1 MAQRTIGTPTAL
13 CVTTMVVAL
22 LACSSSPVGVASAAE
37 QPSSTP
43 AIGTHL
49 AQPEDLVFDGAGNL
63 YVSEFGGHVVDR
75 ISHTG
80 SLTIFAGTGV
90 QGYAGDGGPAA
101 DAELNMP
108 SGVLVRPDGVFV
120 LADHRNDCIRQI
132 DSTGTISS
140 VVGTCTKHGDKGDG
154 GPAGI
159 AKLDDPIGITQ
170 DADGNLYIADEQNA
184 VVRKVDTNGTITR
197 FVGGGRIP
205 VQSAPNGTRATDL
218 KMSHTS
224 YVLADGQ
231 GDVYVSDF
239 WANVVIEVL
248 RDGRILRVA
257 GTGTAG
263 FSGDRGCAV
272 DAELDFPTGL
282 ALDTYGRLYI
292 SDAFNNRVRMVN
304 PRGIIDTVA
313 GSGPTGSG
321 NGSYSGDGGP
331 ATMATLN
338 APAGLAFDSSDNL
351 YIADQGNDRVRMVSR
366 GVISLVAGM
375 PAPAVSV
382 APRGISVPPKGAG
395 RADPC

>member
-1 MAQRTIGTPTAL
+1 MARRPIGTPAVL
-13 CVTTMVVAL
+13 GVTMVLVAL
-22 LACSSSPVGVASAAE
+22 LACSSAPVGTAAAAP
-37 QPSSTP
+37 PSSTP
-43 AIGTHL
+43 AVGTPL
-49 AQPEDLVFDGAGNL
+49 AQPEDLVFDPAGNL

-75 ISHTG
+75 ITPTG

-90 QGYAGDGGPAA
+90 QGYAGDSGPAV

-132 DSTGTISS
+132 DGTGTISS
-140 VVGTCTKHGDKGDG
+140 IVGTCTKHGDKGDG
-154 GPAGI
+154 GPASI
-159 AKLDDPIGITQ
+159 AKLDDPIGITL

-224 YVLADGQ
+224 YVLADGR

-248 RDGRILRVA
+248 RDGRIVRVA

-272 DAELDFPTGL
+272 EAELDFPTGL
-282 ALDTYGRLYI
+282 ALDTYGRLYV
-292 SDAFNNRVRMVN
+292 SDAFNNRVRMIDH
-304 PRGIIDTVA
+304 RGIIDTVA
-313 GSGPTGSG
+313 GSGPTGPG

-331 ATMATLN
+331 AAMATLN

-351 YIADQGNDRVRMVSR
+351 YIADQGNDRVRMVSQ
-366 GVISLVAGM
+366 GIISLVAGM
-375 PAPAVSV
+375 PAPAASV
-382 APRGISVPPKGAG
+382 APRGISIPLKGAG
-395 RADPC
+395 RADHC